1 MIKAQGS
8 RLKARVLVA
17 LLLCMPVASVAQDEI
32 VRYVRYEQGGRVAFG
47 MLEGETIRE
56 LSGDLFG
63 EHRPTGAT
71 ARLNEVRLLAPVD
84 PSRVRKVL
92 GVAINSKRPGRDTA
106 LAHPRWFAKLPTSLN
121 DPEGEIEL
129 PPEARNLNYEG
140 ELAVI
145 IGRRGRHIP
154 PERALEYVFGYTV
167 GNDVSE
173 NAWYGERQGENEP
186 TRLISKA
193 ADTWAALGPV
203 LVRGLDYRGLRV
215 TTRLNDEVVN
225 EGTTDDLINDV
236 PSLVSYISRYVT
248 LEPGDV
254 LYTGTYRYVPN
265 ARRAFR
271 AGDVVEVEIEKV
283 GVLRNR
289 IVPMRIP

>member
-1 MIKAQGS
+1 LA
-8 RLKARVLVA
+8 VLMLCLPAGA
-17 LLLCMPVASVAQDEI
+17 LAQDG
-32 VRYVRYEQGGRVAFG
+32 VTRYVRYQRGERVAYG
-47 MLEGETIRE
+47 ILEGETVRE
-56 LSGDLFG
+56 ISGDLFG

-71 ARLNEVRLLAPVD
+71 ARLSEVRLLAPVD
-84 PSRVRKVL
+84 PARVRKVL
-92 GVAINSKRPGRDTA
+92 GVAINSKRPGRETA

-121 DPEGEIEL
+121 DPEGDIEL
-129 PPEARNLNYEG
+129 PPEAANLNYEG
-140 ELAVI
+140 ELAVV

-173 NAWYGERQGENEP
+173 NTWYGERQAEAEP

-215 TTRLNDEVVN
+215 TTRLNGEVVN
-225 EGTTDDLINDV
+225 QGVTDDLVNDV
-236 PSLVSYISRYVT
+236 PSLISYISRYVT

-265 ARRAFR
+265 TRRAFR
-271 AGDVVEVEIEKV
+271 AGDVVEVEIEKI

-289 IVPMRIP
+289 VVPMRVPE